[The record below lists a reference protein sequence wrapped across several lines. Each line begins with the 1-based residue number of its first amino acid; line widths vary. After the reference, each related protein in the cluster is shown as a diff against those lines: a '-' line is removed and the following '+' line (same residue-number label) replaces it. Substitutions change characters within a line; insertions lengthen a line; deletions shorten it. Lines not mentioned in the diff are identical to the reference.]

1 MAGGTSALDKAAAT
15 WQRGGCMILH
25 LYFARRFFMSFLVI
39 TGVLAAL
46 VMLVDG
52 VDQARRFA
60 DDDVGWDQ
68 VLGMTLLHMP
78 QTINMILP
86 LIMILATVALFI
98 GLARSS
104 ELVVTRAAGRSAL
117 RALVAPVVV
126 ALIIG
131 TLAVAFLNPIV
142 AATSE
147 RAEQLT
153 QKYRSNGRS
162 ALSVSDEGLWLRQG
176 TEEGQSVIRAWRTN
190 SDASVLYN
198 VTIIS
203 YDAEKGP
210 IRRIEA
216 ESAQLSGGDWELT
229 GAKIWPLEAGVNAE
243 GASEEHET
251 LTIPSSLTVER
262 IRESI
267 GRVAAV
273 SIYELPEFIR
283 QLEQAGFSTR
293 QHEVWLQAEL
303 ARPFFLVAMVLVA
316 SAFTMRHTRFGGT
329 GVAVLASILLG
340 FGLYFIRSFAQI
352 LGENGQIPVTLAAW
366 APPVAAIFLALGLLL
381 HAEDG

>member
-1 MAGGTSALDKAAAT
+1 
-15 WQRGGCMILH
+15 MILH
-25 LYFARRFFMSFLVI
+25 FYFARRFMISFLVI
-39 TGVLAAL
+39 TAVLAAL
-46 VMLVDG
+46 VILVDG

-60 DDDVGWDQ
+60 NDDVSWGQ
-68 VLGMTLLHMP
+68 IFGMTLLNLP
-78 QTINMILP
+78 QSLNLILP
-86 LIMILATVALFI
+86 LIMILATVALFL

-117 RALVAPVVV
+117 RALLAPVAV

-131 TLAVAFLNPIV
+131 VLAVAMLNPIV

-147 RAEQLT
+147 RVEQLT
-153 QKYRSNGRS
+153 QSYQSNGRS

-176 TEEGQSVIRAWRTN
+176 DADGQSVIRAWRTN

-198 VTIIS
+198 VTIIT
-203 YDAEKGP
+203 YEPDAGP
-210 IRRIEA
+210 TRRIEA
-216 ESAQLSGGDWELT
+216 ENARLVDGEWRLR
-229 GAKIWPLEAGVNAE
+229 GAKVWPLVSGVNAE
-243 GASEEHET
+243 GASEEHES
-251 LTIPSSLTVER
+251 LVLPSSLTVEQ

-267 GRVAAV
+267 GSAGAV
-273 SIYELPEFIR
+273 SIYALPDFIR
-283 QLEQAGFSTR
+283 QLEQAGFSSR
-293 QHEVWLQAEL
+293 QHKVWLQAEL
-303 ARPFFLVAMVLVA
+303 ARPLFLVAMVLVA

-352 LGENGQIPVTLAAW
+352 LGENGQIPVVLAAW
-366 APPVAAIFLALGLLL
+366 APPIAAIFLALGLLL